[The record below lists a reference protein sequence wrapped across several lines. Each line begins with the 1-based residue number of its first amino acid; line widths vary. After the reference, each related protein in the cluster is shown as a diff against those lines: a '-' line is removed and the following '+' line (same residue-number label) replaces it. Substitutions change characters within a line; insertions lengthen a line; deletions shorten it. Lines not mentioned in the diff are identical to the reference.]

1 MLQLVAGILGFVF
14 ADKVT
19 DKELTLNSMLQIVE
33 KKNSSC
39 SDVLN
44 HFTLAFILLVQ
55 ARDKV
60 TKIINKAIT
69 HYRDDIDLQNLID
82 FGQREVKI

>member
-19 DKELTLNSMLQIVE
+19 DKEFTLNSMLQSVE
-33 KKNSSC
+33 KKQTR

-44 HFTLAFILLVQ
+44 RFTLAFISLVVQ